1 MAKPKMT
8 EDQQD
13 AWDAM
18 QEDVLA
24 LGKSNGWAVKSPM
37 GVNKSYAYACL
48 EHAKR
53 EERLSVSIPVDPE
66 GNNRFILGSTVLTDK
81 QAVSLLK
88 DPEGWSFPDAHSV
101 PKKKSAAVPPTSAAH
116 TASGV
121 PPTEGAS
128 AAHQRSDVPPTST
141 SDAAHTDEL
150 YAAHC
155 DFDSA
160 AHSDDAVP
168 PTADRKTCAFCGKK
182 FKTEDA
188 REDHQDN
195 CSDEGDDVE
204 IDVDAEYKGHVAAA
218 MPNSPKGWGT
228 YKERDLR
235 EAVEAY
241 AEGELWS
248 SFASK
253 LTDEEIL
260 NRVNKRE
267 ITWVNRLSG
276 AKETAVVVP
285 GDPSRS
291 AYRPHITGTADFDE
305 LDDRRVL
312 HFLESGGGFRS
323 VAIGMLRKIK

>member
-160 AHSDDAVP
+160 AHTEDAVP
-168 PTADRKTCAFCGKK
+168 PTGRGFEADLVIV
-182 FKTEDA
+182 
-188 REDHQDN
+188 
-195 CSDEGDDVE
+195 DEHELMTPNGDDE
-204 IDVDAEYKGHVAAA
+204 AWEGYEPDLDVDAEYRGHVAAA
-218 MPNSPKGWGT
+218 LPNSPRGFGT

-235 EAVEAY
+235 EAIEGY
-241 AEGELWS
+241 AKEGLWS
-248 SFASK
+248 KFST
-253 LTDEEIL
+253 LNDEEIL
-260 NRVNKRE
+260 KRTERRE
-267 ITWVNRLSG
+267 ITWVNRLSLRT
-276 AKETAVVVP
+276 ESAVVVP
-285 GDPSRS
+285 GDPGKS
-291 AYRPHITGTADFDE
+291 AYRPHITGTAE
-305 LDDRRVL
+305 EGDDRRML